1 MFSNPLHNLAVA
13 ALIAATL
20 HYLVTICLISRNM
33 LFPRTSCCLQ
43 LRLLSGGTILG
54 DATRTECM

>member
-33 LFPRTSCCLQ
+33 LVSMTSCCLQ
-43 LRLLSGGTILG
+43 LRLLSGETMLG
-54 DATRTECM
+54 DGTRTE